1 VFITQIG
8 LYLINKK
15 DLKEKVIIF
24 GILTASLLPL
34 RIFFYTYVSE
44 YWLGSA
50 GVLSAVA
57 LVLFVLAKKKKLGKF
72 GYMFE
77 NQMASVT
84 RGKLGKAAFTI
95 TILSIAFF
103 TVSLSLI
110 EKANTFYYAE
120 KAQFEQILK
129 GSSPYSYHITG
140 NENQIDFIPSVS
152 TAIVNDLTNGWMQH
166 VSILILVGEF
176 EALAV
181 LILYRKGFRKD
192 SLYNQ

>member
-1 VFITQIG
+1 M
-8 LYLINKK
+8 YLINKK
-15 DLKEKVIIF
+15 DLREKVIVF

-34 RIFFYTYVSE
+34 RIFFYTYVSQ

-50 GVLSAVA
+50 GVLLLVA
-57 LVLFVLAKKKKLGKF
+57 LTLFVLAKKKKLGKF

-84 RGKLGKAAFTI
+84 RGKLGKAAFVI

-103 TVSLSLI
+103 AVSLSLI

-120 KAQFEQILK
+120 KTQFEQILK
-129 GSSPYSYHITG
+129 GSTPSSYKITG
-140 NENQIDFIPSVS
+140 NENRIDFIPSVS

-192 SLYNQ
+192 SVQSMKP

>member
-1 VFITQIG
+1 M
-8 LYLINKK
+8 
-15 DLKEKVIIF
+15 KEKVIVF

-34 RIFFYTYVSE
+34 RIFFYTYVSQ

-50 GVLSAVA
+50 GVLSVVA
-57 LVLFVLAKKKKLGKF
+57 LTLFVLAKKKKLGKF

-84 RGKLGKAAFTI
+84 RGKLGKAAFVI
-95 TILSIAFF
+95 TILSISFF
-103 TVSLSLI
+103 AASLSLI

-129 GSSPYSYHITG
+129 GATPSSYKITG
-140 NENQIDFIPSVS
+140 NENRFDFIPSVS

-192 SLYNQ
+192 NLYNQ

>member
-1 VFITQIG
+1 LDI
-8 LYLINKK
+8 INKK
-15 DLKEKVIIF
+15 DLKEKIIVF
-24 GILTASLLPL
+24 GILTASLLPV
-34 RIFFYTYVSE
+34 RIFFYTYVSQH
-44 YWLGSA
+44 WLGSA
-50 GVLSAVA
+50 GVLSIVA
-57 LVLFVLAKKKKLGKF
+57 LTLFVLAKKKKLGKF
-72 GYMFE
+72 GSIFE

-84 RGKLGKAAFTI
+84 RGKLGKVAFVI

-103 TVSLSLI
+103 AMSLSLI

-120 KAQFEQILK
+120 KTQFEQILK
-129 GSSPYSYHITG
+129 GSTHPYRITG
-140 NENQIDFIPSVS
+140 NENKIDFIPSVS

-192 SLYNQ
+192 TLYSQ